1 MLLKS
6 ARRHSAAFGW
16 SRTLLVGRSP
26 LALLPCRWQCTNY
39 SGSTDEGPSTAVTE
53 ATSRWI
59 ESMVVGL
66 GLCPFTKPL
75 RKRPHALRLRHCF
88 ATNDH
93 ELVQSVDQELQLLQP
108 GITGPDG
115 FAKHPSAP
123 TPETTLLVVAP
134 WNGHYTER
142 DYYLRDFRAFLNA
155 AWAVESRIES
165 NGLADH
171 IQLACFHP
179 QAVFNTYADLAPTTE
194 PGEYYDPAQFAIRS
208 PYPTF
213 HFLRAR
219 DIAAAVDQAPSA
231 ANIPDVNKRRLRELG
246 PVHARALF
254 EDLL

>member
-6 ARRHSAAFGW
+6 ARRRPTAVCW
-16 SRTLLVGRSP
+16 SRVGRP
-26 LALLPCRWQCTNY
+26 HLALPPPCRQCADC
-39 SGSTDEGPSTAVTE
+39 SGTVRGASTAVTG
-53 ATSRWI
+53 ATQHWI
-59 ESMVVGL
+59 DSMVVGL

-75 RKRPHALRLRHCF
+75 RKRPHSLRVRHSF
-88 ATNDH
+88 ATNDDQ
-93 ELVQSVDQELQLLQP
+93 LVQCVDQELQLLQP

-115 FAKHPSAP
+115 FTKHPSAP

-134 WNGHYTER
+134 WNGHYSEP

-155 AWAVESRIES
+155 AWAVESRIET

-179 QAVFNTYADLAPTTE
+179 EAVFNTYADLAPTTE